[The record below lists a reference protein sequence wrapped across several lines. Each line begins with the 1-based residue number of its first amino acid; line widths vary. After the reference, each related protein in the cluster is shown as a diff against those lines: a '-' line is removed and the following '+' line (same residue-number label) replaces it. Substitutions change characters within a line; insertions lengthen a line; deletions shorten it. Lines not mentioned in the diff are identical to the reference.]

1 METISL
7 ISIVSLLAPAIYQLG
22 LTLGIGS
29 STFALIFYIQFLSD
43 GEMDPTERRVLKT
56 VFFVLRLGMAFI
68 ISGLLLFFALGQAAG
83 VSLFDDVGF
92 LIQATIMGVI
102 VGNAVLMTL
111 HYMPMWLGP
120 VLAGGSWYALFLVRF
135 VPFSSPS
142 YWFLLMAYGA
152 FVCVFF
158 VAFTYIKGL
167 YTPKPVVKAPQ
178 EPASAIV
185 PVVTAPEV
193 TDSKSK

>member
-1 METISL
+1 METISM

-68 ISGLLLFFALGQAAG
+68 ISGLLFFFVLEQASG
-83 VSLFDDVGF
+83 RSLLNDVGF

-120 VLAGGSWYALFLVRF
+120 VLAGGSWYALFLIRF

-152 FVCVFF
+152 FVCIFF

-167 YTPKPVVKAPQ
+167 YTPKKETLKEQVPEV
-178 EPASAIV
+178 SA
-185 PVVTAPEV
+185 VVTPEV
-193 TDSKSK
+193 TDPK